1 MNQDEISSRIWDAS
15 CSIDTIECKLSG
27 VADLLEIVAER
38 VSTEPES
45 GALWLARDTI
55 KTLADALQD
64 RTQELMICMRAVQEL
79 KLTVTKKKGSK
90 K

>member
-1 MNQDEISSRIWDAS
+1 MNQEEISNKIWNTS
-15 CSIDTIECKLSG
+15 NSIDTIECKLSG

-38 VSTEPES
+38 ISTEPES
-45 GALWLARDTI
+45 GAIWLARDTV
-55 KTLADALQD
+55 KSLADALEG
-64 RTQELMICMRAVQEL
+64 RSHELMVCMRAVQEL

>member
-38 VSTEPES
+38 ISTEPES

-55 KTLADALQD
+55 KSLSDALQD

>member
-1 MNQDEISSRIWDAS
+1 MNQEEISNQIWDAS
-15 CSIDTIECKLSG
+15 NSLDVIECKLSG

-45 GALWLARDTI
+45 GAIWLARDTI
-55 KTLADALQD
+55 KSLSDALQD
-64 RTQELMICMRAVQEL
+64 RTHELMICMRAVQEL

>member
-1 MNQDEISSRIWDAS
+1 MNQEEISSQIWDAS
-15 CSIDTIECKLSG
+15 CSIDTSECKLSG

>member
-1 MNQDEISSRIWDAS
+1 MNQEEISSHIWDTS
-15 CSIDTIECKLSG
+15 NSLDIIECKLSG

-38 VSTEPES
+38 INTEPES
-45 GALWLARDTI
+45 GTIWLARDTI
-55 KTLADALQD
+55 KDLADALEE
-64 RTQELMICMRAVQEL
+64 RSHELMICMRAVQEL

>member
-1 MNQDEISSRIWDAS
+1 MNQEEISSQIWDAS

>member
-1 MNQDEISSRIWDAS
+1 MNQEEISSQIWDTS
-15 CSIDTIECKLSG
+15 NSIDIIECKLSG

-55 KTLADALQD
+55 KSLADALEE
-64 RTQELMICMRAVQEL
+64 RSHELMICMREVQNL
-79 KLTVTKKKGSK
+79 KTSVTTKKGGK

>member
-1 MNQDEISSRIWDAS
+1 MNQEEISNKIWDAS
-15 CSIDTIECKLSG
+15 NSINVIECKLSG

-38 VSTEPES
+38 ISTEPES
-45 GALWLARDTI
+45 GTIWLARDTI
-55 KTLADALQD
+55 KDLADALEE
-64 RTQELMICMRAVQEL
+64 RSHELMICMRAVQEL

>member
-55 KTLADALQD
+55 KTLSDALQD
-64 RTQELMICMRAVQEL
+64 RTHELMICMRAVQEL